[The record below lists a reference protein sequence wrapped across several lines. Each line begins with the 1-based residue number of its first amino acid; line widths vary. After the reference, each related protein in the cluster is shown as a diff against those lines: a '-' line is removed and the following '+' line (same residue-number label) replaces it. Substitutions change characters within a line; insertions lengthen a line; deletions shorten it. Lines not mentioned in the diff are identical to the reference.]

1 MKHYKV
7 IKAFTDNETGRGY
20 NEGSTFTSDDV
31 ERVSFLAENGLILA
45 SEPKRKPATRKKAS
59 DADAKQ
65 D

>member
-1 MKHYKV
+1 MKNHRV

-31 ERVSFLAENGLILA
+31 ERVSFLADKGYIVA
-45 SEPKRKPATRKKAS
+45 SETKRKPVARKKAS
-59 DADAKQ
+59 DTDAEQ